1 VTGVGGTTR
10 TLAAMT
16 TADAIERR
24 LAGIGADL
32 RRLREELRVA
42 DEELAHFRS
51 DADDAQVRAVVSDDR
66 RAVRDER
73 DARRTVEAIARQR
86 AHLAAEI
93 DRLEAG
99 QDDLLDQLGAARRA
113 GRPS

>member
-1 VTGVGGTTR
+1 
-10 TLAAMT
+10 MT

-24 LAGIGADL
+24 LADVGAEL
-32 RRLREELRVA
+32 RRLREEMRVA

-51 DADDAQVRAVVSDDR
+51 DADDAQVRAIVSDDR

-86 AHLAAEI
+86 AHLAREI
-93 DRLEAG
+93 DRLESS
-99 QDDLLDQLGAARRA
+99 QDELLDQLGAAHRA
-113 GRPS
+113 ARPS